1 MFSGSLSIGHA
12 LRATA
17 EALPDK
23 TAIIDDEGALSY
35 RELDRAV
42 DAFAAFLIEMG
53 VDPGDR
59 IAYLFWNQREILIA
73 YNAIARIGAVVVS
86 LNTRLTPIE
95 LAYQLDQ
102 SDVLGVIYDHSFA
115 GTLRAAFALWREP
128 GFSVVAGGPGDGAHA
143 FNVILDEARPLAD
156 KHTEVDASASSG
168 IWFTSGTTGKPK
180 GAEVRHSSAIGA
192 AIASSLALGIGRDCR
207 FLAAAPMFHRGA
219 MEDMHLAV
227 TLTGGTHVMMRQ
239 FDPER
244 TLALIEEHAITHAF
258 IVPTMS
264 WLILQIENCAKYDL
278 RSMRHWISASAPFPP
293 RLAES
298 LREGLDI
305 DGDAIENCYG
315 ITEMLLLTVCSGP
328 EMKLKPG
335 SVGRPVPSVR
345 VAIHDETRGPMPA
358 GEIGEIIAAGPPQ
371 FRSYVGNE
379 QATREAVF
387 EMDGLRWYRSG
398 DLGYCDEDGYFF
410 IVDRKKDM
418 IITGGENVYSV
429 EVEEAIS
436 LHPDVLEVAVI
447 GLPSEKWGEVVTAA
461 VVTKADRELGEDA
474 VIKACAQL
482 AHYKRPKSVRML
494 DVLPRNSFGKIQKP
508 ALRAILRGE
517 VRV

>member
-17 EALPDK
+17 AALPDK
-23 TAIIDDEGALSY
+23 TAIIDDDGTLSY

-42 DAFAAFLIEMG
+42 DAFAAFLIEIG
-53 VDPGDR
+53 VNPGDR

-73 YNAIARIGAVVVS
+73 YNAIARIGAVLVS
-86 LNTRLTPIE
+86 LNTRLTPAE

-102 SDVLGVIYDHSFA
+102 ADVLGVIYDHSF
-115 GTLRAAFALWREP
+115 TETMRATFTLWREP
-128 GFSVVAGGPGDGAHA
+128 NFSVVAGGIAGGAHA
-143 FNVILDEARPLAD
+143 FDAVLQEARKLAD
-156 KHTEVDASASSG
+156 GHTNIDASASSG

-180 GAEVRHSSAIGA
+180 GAEVRHASAIGA
-192 AIASSLALGIGRDCR
+192 AYASALALGIGRDSR

-244 TLALIEEHAITHAF
+244 TLVLIEEHAITHAF

-264 WLILQIENCAKYDL
+264 WLILQNENRAKYDL

-298 LREGLDI
+298 LRDDLDI

-315 ITEMLLLTVCSGP
+315 ITEMLLLTACSGP
-328 EMKLKPG
+328 ELKLKPG

-345 VAIHDETRGPMPA
+345 VAIHDDKNGLLPPGEV
-358 GEIGEIIAAGPPQ
+358 GEIVAAGPPQ
-371 FRSYVGNE
+371 FLGYIGNE
-379 QATREAVF
+379 QASRDAF
-387 EMDGLRWYRSG
+387 LEMDGLLWYRSG

-429 EVEEAIS
+429 EVEDAIS
-436 LHPDVLEVAVI
+436 GHEDVFEVAVI
-447 GLPSEKWGEVVTAA
+447 GMPSEKWGEVVTAA
-461 VVTKADRELGEDA
+461 VVAKPGRELGEKA
-474 VIKACAQL
+474 VLQTCAHL
-482 AHYKRPKSVRML
+482 ADYKRPKSIRFL

-508 ALRAILRGE
+508 ALRASLDE
-517 VRV
+517 